1 MRLLTSLLWASWP
14 TVVLSVVLG
23 AISGLASIGLI
34 ALIYLVL
41 RSPGASTAYLAA
53 AFASLCLVFLL
64 TRVASQLLL
73 IRISQDTVSRLRL
86 HLCRRIVAVPLGRLE
101 ELGPHRLLTTLTGD
115 IVIVAQAI
123 GGIPG
128 LCIAGVT
135 LACGLGYLGWLSP
148 VALLGAV
155 VFLVLAIGSYHALA
169 RPARKYL
176 QQGRD
181 DSDNVMRQ
189 VERMLDGIKE
199 LKLHRPRREAFFDEL
214 LRPADAALRR
224 HQIDGLSLHAA
235 AAGWGQSLFFV
246 AIGLVL
252 FVGPY
257 LQTVDHTSLTGYT
270 LTILYLISPLER
282 IMGWLPWMGQ
292 TRVSLEKVE
301 ALGLALDRREDEDQP
316 LDDGQPPTS
325 WECLELQGV
334 THAYGPDR
342 EGRGFSLGPIDL
354 AFRPGEVVFLVGG
367 NGSGKTTLAKLITG
381 LYSPHAGRIS
391 LDGATVDARRREVC
405 RQLFSAVFAD
415 APLFDR
421 LLGLDAPDLDHRA
434 RDYLARLELA
444 GEVTIHRGVFS
455 TTDLSRGQCKRLA
468 LLTAC
473 LEDRPIYV
481 FDEWA
486 ADQDP
491 LFRRVFYTQILP
503 ELRARKKAVLVVTH
517 DDRYFSVADRVVM
530 LREGRIV
537 DQKEPHWPASER
549 QGCPL

>member
-1 MRLLTSLLWASWP
+1 MKLLTFLLRASWP

-23 AISGLASIGLI
+23 GVSGLASIGLI

-41 RSPGASTAYLAA
+41 RSPDVSTVLLAA

-64 TRVASQLLL
+64 TRVASQILL

-86 HLCRRIVAVPLGRLE
+86 HLSQRILAVPLARLE
-101 ELGPHRLLTTLTGD
+101 ELGPHRLLATLTGD
-115 IVIVAQAI
+115 IAIVAQAI
-123 GGIPG
+123 SGIPS
-128 LCIAGVT
+128 LCVALVT
-135 LACGLGYLGWLSP
+135 LACGLGYVGWLSP
-148 VALLGAV
+148 VAMVGAV
-155 VFLVLAIGSYHALA
+155 VFLILAVGSYHALA
-169 RPARKYL
+169 RPARRYL
-176 QQGRD
+176 HEGRE

-199 LKLHRPRREAFFDEL
+199 LKLHRPRREAFFDAL

-224 HQIDGLSLHAA
+224 HQTNGLSLHAV

-257 LQTVDHTSLTGYT
+257 LQAVDRAALTGYT

-292 TRVSLEKVE
+292 ARVSLEKVE
-301 ALGLALDRREDEDQP
+301 TLGLALDGQEDEDRP
-316 LDDGQPPTS
+316 PGDGRSSSS
-325 WECLELQGV
+325 WNRLELRGV

-354 AFRPGEVVFLVGG
+354 AFRPGEVVFIVGG
-367 NGSGKTTLAKLITG
+367 NGSGKTTLTKLITG
-381 LYSPHAGRIS
+381 LYTPNAGRIS
-391 LDGATVDARRREVC
+391 LDGRVVDARSRDNC
-405 RQLFSAVFAD
+405 RQLFSAVFSD

-421 LLGLDAPDLDHRA
+421 LLGLDSPDLDRQA
-434 RDYLARLELA
+434 RDYLARLELDD
-444 GEVTIHRGVFS
+444 EVTIHRGVFS
-455 TTDLSRGQCKRLA
+455 TTELSRGQCRRLA

-491 LFRRVFYTQILP
+491 LFRRIFYTEILP
-503 ELRARKKAVLVVTH
+503 DLRARNKAVLVVTH
-517 DDRYFSVADRVVM
+517 DDRYFSVADRVIV

-537 DQKEPHWPASER
+537 DPKEPLCTASEGR
-549 QGCPL
+549 GGAS